1 MIKTSIFGGGCF
13 WCTEAIFKKI
23 NGVKSVLPGYIGGHV
38 IDPTYEQVCTGTT
51 GHSEVIKIEYD
62 SSVISFNDLLAV
74 FFSTH
79 DPTTLNRQGNDVG
92 TQYRSSIFTDQK
104 DEIKIIE
111 SYISELNLKGTF
123 KNDIVTK
130 IEDNSVFYLA
140 ENYHHDYFNLNSNA
154 PYCSFVIAPKVK
166 KLMDS
171 KSSFIKKINR

>member
-23 NGVKSVLPGYIGGHV
+23 NGVKSVLPGYIGVHIV
-38 IDPTYEQVCTGTT
+38 NPTYEQVCTGTT

-92 TQYRSSIFTDQK
+92 TK
-104 DEIKIIE
+104 
-111 SYISELNLKGTF
+111 
-123 KNDIVTK
+123 
-130 IEDNSVFYLA
+130 YLSLI
-140 ENYHHDYFNLNSNA
+140 H
-154 PYCSFVIAPKVK
+154 I
-166 KLMDS
+166 
-171 KSSFIKKINR
+171 